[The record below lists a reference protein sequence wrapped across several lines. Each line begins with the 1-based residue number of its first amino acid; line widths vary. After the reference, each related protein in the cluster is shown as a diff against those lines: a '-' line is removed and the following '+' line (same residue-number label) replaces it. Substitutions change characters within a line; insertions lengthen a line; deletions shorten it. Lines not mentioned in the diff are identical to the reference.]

1 MKRTRL
7 WNARLLGG
15 MVAVL
20 YCLQGGSMEST
31 DFAAGAW
38 KDAWLRHPVLGDA
51 SFDTFSH
58 AAENPVVRGAPPY
71 EWPVNGFLFQDPV
84 SNNWY
89 LYVGHYC
96 AGYAIRPE
104 APSYCHVYRSA
115 DRGQRWEPI
124 GPIFTK
130 EPHVFEGEVSP
141 LSHWPDIS
149 IVHAEGR
156 YHLCYDWSTEN
167 TTWEN
172 AANPPAEAN
181 SGAGYAWADRPEG
194 PFHRALKPIA
204 TTRHQSLILGKYR
217 RIYASSI
224 IRRENDW
231 LVLTLTDSG
240 PFFGWALLGMTAE
253 KPEGPYSEP
262 KLLLHPEVD
271 RYHPPLL
278 EFFPAFTHEGY
289 IYAPATSVAANRNYQ
304 GIFRVLKEQAMDPA
318 AWELWQAGS
327 AWHAET
333 VEHEYAGIWG
343 QTFSGFVTEGVF
355 NVMFPSRDSHG
366 NGTINLASRPWD
378 TPYRD
383 QGFVISGHEGPSL
396 GLLKKGGPV
405 EKLNVELALQGTV
418 TLLWNYMAPL
428 GPDRPSSG
436 ASLHPLTQ
444 TRFSGLELTGS
455 GWKLLET
462 GTTDT
467 PKTIAQGNREGR
479 EPMTVELAW
488 KSPVSAELV
497 MDGKAVWSGALPQGP
512 GGLGLLA
519 AAHSHARVNRFEAT
533 GALPP
538 LRVFWLYTEALL
550 DAAQNRAN
558 WDEHKDDSA
567 FRFGVGA
574 VSKKPGLQVKWNI
587 EGNGFVVW
595 APRGPKYGTAEVF
608 VDGVQKGMLDYS
620 SQTSLDSAP
629 IFTLGNLSGVR
640 HAVRIQSTGGC
651 LPVDCLEV
659 MSE

>member
-1 MKRTRL
+1 VKDKQP
-7 WNARLLGG
+7 WNARFAGGLL
-15 MVAVL
+15 VL
-20 YCLQGGSMEST
+20 LCCLQGESMDST

-38 KDAWLRHPVLGDA
+38 KDVWLRHPVLGDA
-51 SFDTFSH
+51 SFDTFTH
-58 AAENPVVRGAPPY
+58 ADQNPIVRGTPPY

-84 SNNWY
+84 SNHWY

-96 AGYAIRPE
+96 AGYAMRPE
-104 APSYCHVYRSA
+104 APSYCHIYRST
-115 DRGQRWEPI
+115 DQGRHWEAA
-124 GPIFTK
+124 GPLFAKDNFT
-130 EPHVFEGEVSP
+130 FDGEVSP
-141 LSHWPDIS
+141 ATHWPDICV
-149 IVHAEGR
+149 IYAEGR
-156 YHLCYDWSTEN
+156 YHLCYDWCTDN

-172 AANPPAEAN
+172 AANPPAEVN

-194 PFHRALKPIA
+194 PFQRALKPIA
-204 TTRHQSLILGKYR
+204 TTRNQSLILGKYR

-224 IRRENDW
+224 IRREKDW

-240 PFFGWALLGMTAE
+240 PFFGWALLGMTAD
-253 KPEGPYSEP
+253 KAEGPYTEP

-304 GIFRVLKEQAMDPA
+304 GIFRVLKEQAMEPA

-327 AWHAET
+327 VWHAEP
-333 VEHEYAGIWG
+333 VEHEFSGIWG
-343 QTFSGFVTEGVF
+343 QTFSGYIAEGVF

-366 NGTINLASRPWD
+366 NGTINLASRSWD

-383 QGFVISGHEGPSL
+383 QGFVISGHDGPSL

-436 ASLHPLTQ
+436 SSLHPLTRS
-444 TRFSGLELTGS
+444 RFSGLELTGT

-462 GTTDT
+462 GASDAQ
-467 PKTIAQGNREGR
+467 KTIAQGNRENR
-479 EPMTVELAW
+479 ETTAVELAW
-488 KSPVSAELV
+488 KSPVSAEVV
-497 MDGKAVWSGALPQGP
+497 MDGKTVWSGGLPQGP

-519 AAHSHARVNRFEAT
+519 ADHSHARVNRFEVT

-550 DAAQNRAN
+550 DAAQNRAH
-558 WDEHKDDSA
+558 WEEHKDDSA

-595 APRGPKYGTAEVF
+595 APRGPKYGTAEIF
-608 VDGVQKGMLDYS
+608 VDGVQKGALDYS
-620 SQTSLDSAP
+620 SETALDSAP
-629 IFTLGNLSGVR
+629 IFTLDSLSGVR
-640 HAVRIQSTGGC
+640 HAVRIQSTAGC
-651 LPVDCLEV
+651 FPVDCLEV